1 MTFLRF
7 GLVCVLA
14 VVGAC
19 TPAARGPGRQD
30 VSVQSVVVSAP
41 VGRVQQQARVVV
53 RRASIEVEVE
63 KVAPAIDQATRLAQ
77 AFEGYV
83 ENAITL
89 SELTVTLNRRVVLGP
104 LGLIGAGLATLIGK
118 LFVWR

>member
-1 MTFLRF
+1 VHAGGTE
-7 GLVCVLA
+7 
-14 VVGAC
+14 
-19 TPAARGPGRQD
+19 TGRQD